1 VLQLQR
7 HNWSSSIENFLF
19 FSFIFFSSRL
29 YEYFK
34 PWRGRSRGVAASCCR
49 LCCSTMTSNAILIVG
64 VLVFAFFLLCSATT
78 IGALVGLFGFLVEVV
93 QVRGLNRRAALRHE
107 ADDAHHVYI
116 PGRRRGTAVGD
127 IGVDEVAAVRQL
139 VDRLTPRH
147 QDVVTPRCVRA
158 FSLSLLSLSVRAVSR
173 SSPRTLAFALAYSY
187 SGTASSFLPVDPP
200 TTHFSV
206 TPTARRKYQRAWLR
220 REACAKEG
228 CMG

>member
-1 VLQLQR
+1 
-7 HNWSSSIENFLF
+7 
-19 FSFIFFSSRL
+19 
-29 YEYFK
+29 
-34 PWRGRSRGVAASCCR
+34 
-49 LCCSTMTSNAILIVG
+49 
-64 VLVFAFFLLCSATT
+64 
-78 IGALVGLFGFLVEVV
+78 
-93 QVRGLNRRAALRHE
+93 
-107 ADDAHHVYI
+107 
-116 PGRRRGTAVGD
+116 VGD

-173 SSPRTLAFALAYSY
+173 SSPRTLALALAYSY
-187 SGTASSFLPVDPP
+187 SGTASSFLPADPP